1 MKRRKELRKLTIE
14 LVKDLGNAVVV
25 QVIDRVEVLPKH
37 GRLYGLLKMFMA
49 TARDADVCEPY
60 R

>member
-1 MKRRKELRKLTIE
+1 MKRRKKLRKLTIE
-14 LVKDLGNAVVV
+14 LIRDMGNAVVV

-49 TARDADVCEPY
+49 PARDAEACEP
-60 R
+60 